1 MVDPGVVAFYDRHPI
16 SAAQILD
23 KILASRGSVEGLTA
37 ADLFAHD
44 QDHYGGLAANDALAA
59 AAGVASDSHVLDM
72 CAGLCGPARYNATR
86 SGCRVVGLELNAS
99 RCAGARDLNRRT
111 GLDGPVTVVR
121 GDVTKAPF
129 GSGTFDVV
137 WSQEAFLHVP
147 DKPALLASA
156 RRVLKP
162 GGRLAFTDWVA
173 GPSLTADDR
182 ALMHEGIA
190 ALSIVAPADYV
201 AALRT
206 AGFAAVE
213 TTDVSADWI
222 PILKARLEMYRGL
235 REDARR
241 ASGADPHADY
251 VRFYERFVAL
261 VDSGELG
268 GGRFIAR
275 A

>member
-23 KILASRGSVEGLTA
+23 KVRASRGSVGSLDA

-59 AAGVASDSHVLDM
+59 AAGVSADSLVLDM
-72 CAGLCGPARYNATR
+72 CSGLCGPARYNATR
-86 SGCRVVGLELNAS
+86 LGCRVVGLELNPG
-99 RCAGARDLNRRT
+99 RCEGARDLNRRT
-111 GLDGPVTVVR
+111 GLDGRVTVVR
-121 GDVTKAPF
+121 GDVTAAPF
-129 GSGTFDVV
+129 ADGRFDVV

-147 DKPALLASA
+147 DKAAMLGSA
-156 RRVLKP
+156 RRVLGP
-162 GGRLAFTDWVA
+162 RGRLAFTDWVA
-173 GPSLTADDR
+173 GPSLTSEDR
-182 ALMHEGIA
+182 ALMREGIA
-190 ALSIVAPADYV
+190 ALSIVEPADYV

-213 TTDVSADWI
+213 TTDVSTDWI
-222 PILKARLEMYRGL
+222 PILKARLAMYRGL

-241 ASGADPHADY
+241 TTGADPHADY

-261 VDSGELG
+261 VDSGALG
-268 GGRFIAR
+268 GGRFVAS